1 MKISAPP
8 SPCRVA
14 IHDGTPGP
22 PLAEARLEADE
33 KNELRSIEPPTSSM
47 LMTAQGSSV
56 AFELAFTDRVTFTL
70 LLAPVKL
77 SKPAIR

>member
-1 MKISAPP
+1 MKLSLPP

-14 IHDGTPGP
+14 IHDGAGLL

-33 KNELRSIEPPTSSM
+33 KNELRSTEPPTSSM
-47 LMTAQGSSV
+47 LMTAHGSSV
-56 AFELAFTDRVTFTL
+56 AFELALAARVTFTL